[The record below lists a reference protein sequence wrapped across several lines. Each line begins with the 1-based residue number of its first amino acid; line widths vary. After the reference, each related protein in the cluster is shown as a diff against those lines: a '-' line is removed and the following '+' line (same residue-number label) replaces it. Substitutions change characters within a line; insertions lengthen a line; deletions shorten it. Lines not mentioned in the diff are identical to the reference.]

1 MRTVFDELKD
11 LIDYIQ
17 VVYSEVTDEWFR
29 ETAARINLKKSQVAD
44 IDADGAIYRH
54 IMGYVQLLNDKS
66 ADITLRLSGVC
77 ACVVT
82 ARVKAQNSIE
92 YKIQTYK
99 TDRHEFGRVPI
110 NKCVNDLFG
119 LRIFLSAP
127 LTFEDINRF
136 IEDTYQGRY

>member
-29 ETAARINLKKSQVAD
+29 ETAAMINLKKSQVAD

-66 ADITLRLSGVC
+66 ADITLRLPGVC

-110 NKCVNDLFG
+110 NKGFTD
-119 LRIFLSAP
+119 
-127 LTFEDINRF
+127 D
-136 IEDTYQGRY
+136 

>member
-17 VVYSEVTDEWFR
+17 VVYSEVTDEWLNG
-29 ETAARINLKKSQVAD
+29 TDARVNLKKSQVAD
-44 IDADGAIYRH
+44 IDVDGAIYKH
-54 IMGYVQLLNDKS
+54 VMEYVQLLNDKS

-77 ACVVT
+77 ACMVT

-92 YKIQTYK
+92 CKIQPYK

-110 NKCVNDLFG
+110 
-119 LRIFLSAP
+119 S
-127 LTFEDINRF
+127 
-136 IEDTYQGRY
+136 